1 MTNKFYFDPQ
11 SSSTFWAIKSKNCTV
26 LNLGNIFAKI
36 FLGLFLLSLLWLSLN
51 LFPRYNFSWSLDY
64 SSGVGFALLFFAIFL
79 ISKSGHFFLETKL
92 KRLGPSVSYL
102 SGASV
107 QRINLAKV
115 VDYRAGQL
123 IVKLFNKEKQKHV
136 SLISSLSFGYSLLSN
151 NSLISFVFSRA
162 GLDWK
167 EVKNLLKEER
177 QKEEKEE
184 KDPDLNLES
193 ILIAAFQRASKKNH
207 QKIFLEDLLSSWICY
222 DPFLNKILLERGLR
236 AKDMDSIIEWFE
248 FISQEI
254 EASEGFWK
262 RDNLKKIGSI
272 ATSWAAGYTLML
284 DRYSTNWTRL
294 ARRKGFYREILGHQS
309 ELEGVEN
316 ILVNSQKNNVLLV
329 GQPGSG
335 RKNILLALAGRSF
348 WGTTLEALRGKRI
361 LELNLN
367 HLIAQTSSGEEVE
380 LALDQ
385 CFQEVITAGNVILV
399 INDLERFVGET
410 TIGTVDISGI
420 LSKYLES
427 PKFQVV
433 AITSPRGLRQKM
445 EKKTAFINLFQ
456 KIEIT
461 PPSAHQT
468 LRILE
473 LHVPRL
479 EAQYR
484 KFILYPTLKKV
495 VEHSARYFQEKP
507 FPQKAIDLLNSVL
520 VYSSRYGKGKIVSP
534 QYVDQVVERKT
545 EIPVS
550 QLSNIEKDTLL
561 NLEGL
566 IHQKIINQ
574 DQAVKKIALAL
585 RRTRAEIASAREKPM
600 GTFLFLGPTGV
611 GKTETAK
618 TLADIY
624 FGSRKKLIRL
634 DMSEF
639 QNPSDVAHLIG
650 SNDFPGILTTK
661 VREDPFSLILLD
673 EIEKAHPKILNL
685 FLTVL
690 DEGYLSDRWG
700 RKVSFLDTIIIAT
713 SNAGAEI
720 IRKNITQNEEL
731 DLIKEKLLN
740 HLFEN
745 NIFRPE
751 FLNRFDA
758 IVVFKTLTQEN
769 LLNIAQLLLEKLK
782 ENLNQK
788 KGIELI
794 ISEALKKKI
803 VELSYDPVFGARE
816 MKRIVQDKVES
827 AIAQAFLA
835 GKIKRGEIIEIDTDS
850 FAIKKVE

>member
-1 MTNKFYFDPQ
+1 M
-11 SSSTFWAIKSKNCTV
+11 
-26 LNLGNIFAKI
+26 
-36 FLGLFLLSLLWLSLN
+36 
-51 LFPRYNFSWSLDY
+51 
-64 SSGVGFALLFFAIFL
+64 
-79 ISKSGHFFLETKL
+79 
-92 KRLGPSVSYL
+92 
-102 SGASV
+102 
-107 QRINLAKV
+107 IN
-115 VDYRAGQL
+115 
-123 IVKLFNKEKQKHV
+123 
-136 SLISSLSFGYSLLSN
+136 
-151 NSLISFVFSRA
+151 FVFSRA
-162 GLDWK
+162 GLNWR
-167 EVKNLLKEER
+167 EIRNRLKIER
-177 QKEEKEE
+177 QKEKKEGEKL
-184 KDPDLNLES
+184 DLNLED
-193 ILIAAFQRASKKNH
+193 ILIAAFQRASEKNH
-207 QKIFLEDLLSSWICY
+207 QKIFPEDLLSSWVCY
-222 DPFLNKILLERGLR
+222 DPFLNKILLEKGLR
-236 AKDMDSIIEWFE
+236 AKDINSVIEWFE
-248 FISQEI
+248 FISWEI
-254 EASEGFWK
+254 EASKGFWK

-272 ATSWAAGYTLML
+272 ATSWAAGYTLIL
-284 DRYSTNWTRL
+284 DKYSTNWTRL

-316 ILVNSQKNNVLLV
+316 ILVNPQKNNALLV

-361 LELNLN
+361 LELKLS
-367 HLIAQTSSGEEVE
+367 HLIARSSSREEIE

-385 CFQEVITAGNVILV
+385 CFQEVITAGNVILI

-427 PKFQVV
+427 SKFQVI
-433 AITSPRGLRQKM
+433 ATTSYQGLRQKM

-473 LHVPRL
+473 LHVPQL

-484 KFILYPTLKKV
+484 KFILYPTLKRV
-495 VEHSARYFQEKP
+495 VEHSARYFQDKP

-520 VYSSRYGKGKIVSP
+520 VYSSRYGKGTIVSP
-534 QYVDQVVERKT
+534 QHVDQVVERKT

-561 NLEGL
+561 NLEEL
-566 IHQKIINQ
+566 IHQRIINQ

-624 FGSRKKLIRL
+624 FGSRRKLIRI

-639 QNPSDVAHLIG
+639 QNLGDIAHLIG
-650 SNDFPGILTTK
+650 SNDFPGILTTR

-713 SNAGAEI
+713 SNAGSEI
-720 IRKNITQNEEL
+720 IRKNITQNEKL
-731 DLIKEKLLN
+731 DLIKERLLN

-758 IVVFKTLTQEN
+758 IVVFKTLTQGN
-769 LLNIAQLLLEKLK
+769 LLNIARLLLEKLRG
-782 ENLNQK
+782 NLNQR
-788 KGIELI
+788 KGINLI
-794 ISEALKKKI
+794 VSEALKEKVVK
-803 VELSYDPVFGARE
+803 LSYNPVFGARE
-816 MKRIVQDKVES
+816 MKRIIQDKIES
-827 AIAQAFLA
+827 AIAQALLA
-835 GKIKRGEIIEIDTDS
+835 GTIKRGETIKINEKDFT
-850 FAIKKVE
+850 IKKVE